1 MCVVSPKGCWCGI
14 RCQQWPLCCC
24 PIITPRL
31 GNPLTCG
38 GGRPERVGGLKHR
51 NNRGKTAT
59 MCWPARKR
67 RLLTLAVQNHQNAG
81 MSKARNAARF
91 ADDRAG
97 GRAVGQK
104 ETPDRLHEAVSGCGS
119 VAGCW
124 DVRAE
129 KQNRCTE
136 SMGPSGGRPVEGEK
150 VSGGATRRTAVVDR
164 SKADRDSLGSGAV
177 CVDKQNLEVNFL
189 FVVFENQLFFL
200 RFGRS

>member
-1 MCVVSPKGCWCGI
+1 M
-14 RCQQWPLCCC
+14 RD
-24 PIITPRL
+24 
-31 GNPLTCG
+31 
-38 GGRPERVGGLKHR
+38 RVG
-51 NNRGKTAT
+51 
-59 MCWPARKR
+59 R
-67 RLLTLAVQNHQNAG
+67 RRHAP
-81 MSKARNAARF
+81 KARNAARF

-136 SMGPSGGRPVEGEK
+136 SMGPSSGRPVEGEK

-189 FVVFENQLFFL
+189 FVVFEINYFFFVSVECMYRERGCCRRYATSCWCRL
-200 RFGRS
+200 ERAVGCEAMGRRWKTAAG